1 MELAAWLNYLP
12 DLKKG
17 SRAAPRPVQTPGCP
31 SVSHCMSAF
40 HACHR
45 ISSVLCP
52 ALLTN
57 SPSITGTSWLSAR
70 HLAKQQRVTSI
81 GMRGIHPAL
90 GRQCSR
96 AVTMG
101 KKKIQSS
108 NPGIPESRPR
118 GGWKQRQKD
127 LFLLYLLRHS
137 VPVWSLVIC
146 KKNTPKTKNKK
157 RVDKNA
163 NARIEPE

>member
-45 ISSVLCP
+45 IFSVLCS

-118 GGWKQRQKD
+118 GSLSLILVAAFCSRLKFGHLQKK
-127 LFLLYLLRHS
+127 H
-137 VPVWSLVIC
+137 P
-146 KKNTPKTKNKK
+146 KNKK
-157 RVDKNA
+157 QKKSWQKCKC
-163 NARIEPE
+163 